1 MTKFQSAL
9 ALLATV
15 GALPSALAHYNFE
28 RLIVNG
34 NDTGPY
40 EYVRRT
46 TNSNGP
52 IEDVTSLSMVC
63 NQGGLDADIMAATN
77 IHTVAAGDEVGFGM
91 NEYIGH
97 PGPTAVYMSKAPE
110 GVSAAEYKGDGD
122 WFKVYDLTYRY
133 IDKDYGPQWGNY
145 VSKEDIGVRNFTF
158 KLPDQLPPGDYLMRG
173 EHVALHAAGDFG
185 KAQFYMGCAQLR
197 VTGSGTGTP
206 EPLVKIPGVYTG
218 REPGIL
224 IGIFWP
230 PPQNYT
236 VAGPPAWPN
245 GCEDHTVNLNG
256 QESDG
261 DCSPTTVP
269 AGVTAAVPSTG
280 APTATAVVPSSS
292 ASEAPVTTSVV
303 PTPSASASASQQPS
317 VEVPVPSANATVPGA
332 NTCAEKA
339 ARRRAMRAR
348 RAHLH

>member
-1 MTKFQSAL
+1 MAKLSAL
-9 ALLATV
+9 ALLAAA
-15 GALPSALAHYNFE
+15 ALPGALAHYNFE

-63 NQGGLDADIMAATN
+63 NQGGLDADIMAATK
-77 IHTVAAGDEVGFGM
+77 IHSVAPGDEVGFGM

-122 WFKVYDLTYRY
+122 WFKVYDLTWRY
-133 IDKDYGPQWGNY
+133 IDKDYGPQWANY
-145 VSKEDIGVRNFTF
+145 VSKEDQGIRNFTF
-158 KLPDQLPPGDYLMRG
+158 TLPDQLPPGDYLLRG

-218 REPGIL
+218 KEPGIL
-224 IGIFWP
+224 IGIYYP

-245 GCEDHTVNLNG
+245 ACEDHTVNLNG
-256 QESDG
+256 RESDG
-261 DCSPTTVP
+261 DCSPGTVP
-269 AGVTAAVPSTG
+269 AGVTAAVPPTG
-280 APTATAVVPSSS
+280 AAPTATAPASSGPAS
-292 ASEAPVTTSVV
+292 AAPVTSAA
-303 PTPSASASASQQPS
+303 PTASAPAETSAPA
-317 VEVPVPSANATVPGA
+317 PAPTGNTTVPDAGSDD
-332 NTCAEKA
+332 CATKA
-339 ARRRAMRAR
+339 ARRRALRAR